1 MEITEINTILLL
13 TATLLLLIL
22 LITISGMFWY
32 LIRVNRGIQTL
43 IAAMRNKQSV
53 PVTRSPEDSS
63 PQKGDERPLTSPAQE
78 CHRTVDI
85 LQDRTDIQ
93 RNMEALGEKYG
104 LDSITLASPDG
115 LVIASSDPDADQT
128 AAQYS
133 HMMKEG
139 TKPEDSRIQLFEMH
153 YRGSPL
159 IGIIR
164 VDRPL
169 PATWLS
175 SIEEDARKI
184 LNWWL
189 P

>member
-1 MEITEINTILLL
+1 MEITETNTILLL
-13 TATLLLLIL
+13 GGSILLLIL
-22 LITISGMFWY
+22 LITCFGMFWY
-32 LIRVNRGIQTL
+32 LIRVNRGIETL
-43 IAAMRNKQSV
+43 IATMRRQQS
-53 PVTRSPEDSS
+53 PSGTRSPEATSL
-63 PQKGDERPLTSPAQE
+63 QEGDVRPVIRAAPE
-78 CHRTVDI
+78 CHRTVEI
-85 LQDRTDIQ
+85 FQDRSDI
-93 RNMEALGEKYG
+93 RRSMEALTDKYS

-115 LVIASSDPDADQT
+115 FVIASSDPDADQI

-133 HMMKEG
+133 HMIKKG
-139 TKPEDSRIQLFEMH
+139 TKPEDSRTQVFEMH

-164 VDRPL
+164 VDHPL

-189 P
+189 S